1 MNKIEVRNL
10 TKEFKSYTALKNINH
25 TFVSGKIYALV
36 GRNGSGKSVLLKCI
50 SGLLKASK
58 GEVLFNGL
66 QVGKDIDFIYNAGI
80 LIDGPGLLLDYSAY
94 KNLKYISSINNI
106 VDDNRIREILKEV
119 SLDPDLKKP
128 VKTYSMGMKQKL
140 AIAMALLEEPDII
153 FLDEI
158 FNGLDDKS
166 VEKIREIVKN
176 YKNEDRIIFITS
188 HNKEDISYLADEIIR
203 LDRGEI
209 KEVIENV

>member
-106 VDDNRIREILKEV
+106 IDDNRIREILKEV
-119 SLDPDLKKP
+119 SLDPDLKTSKDLFYGHET
-128 VKTYSMGMKQKL
+128 KASYSYGSSWR
-140 AIAMALLEEPDII
+140 AGHY

-188 HNKEDISYLADEIIR
+188 HNKDDISYLADEIIR

>member
-106 VDDNRIREILKEV
+106 IDDNRIREILKEV
-119 SLDPDLKKP
+119 SLDPDLKTSKDLFYGHET
-128 VKTYSMGMKQKL
+128 KASYSYGSSWRAGHYFWMRYL
-140 AIAMALLEEPDII
+140 MA
-153 FLDEI
+153 
-158 FNGLDDKS
+158 
-166 VEKIREIVKN
+166 
-176 YKNEDRIIFITS
+176 
-188 HNKEDISYLADEIIR
+188 
-203 LDRGEI
+203 
-209 KEVIENV
+209 